1 LHIKPIYSTEL
12 RMKKFTLL
20 LLLALFT
27 IQLKAQDIVFSDSV
41 QISLL
46 TCSPG
51 PEVYAKFG
59 HSGVRVL
66 DKINGHDFVF
76 NWGIFSFNTE
86 NFYFKFIRGKTDYM
100 LGVQYTSDF
109 LVEYKERNSMVWE
122 HVLNLRSAEKKR
134 LITQLLENY
143 KPENRQYRY
152 NFVFDNCATRPR
164 DVVLGSV
171 DGHVVFQTSF
181 ESKTYRQAIGN
192 YIGSDTWLRF
202 GIDLIFGYQADKN
215 MPQLQSMFL
224 PEILKFEFLNAK
236 ITNSQHTELRPLV
249 AKTNILVSTVLNDE
263 TTLSLFDKPF
273 YVFSILLFF
282 VALLSAYEIVFDKKY
297 NTIFDSILLLVTGV
311 AGMLVFFL
319 MFFSVHPLVK
329 FNFNILWLNPLNV
342 VAAFMIWFNKWRI
355 HIFVYQLFNLIFVAL
370 ALISV
375 AISVQTFNQATFVF
389 IALLLFRYSSWIY
402 RTKRKIV
409 RKSKYKIKQ

>member
-1 LHIKPIYSTEL
+1 LYIELLYFTSL
-12 RMKKFTLL
+12 RMKQITIFI
-20 LLLALFT
+20 LLALFT
-27 IQLKAQDIVFSDSV
+27 IQLKAQEIVFSDSV
-41 QISLL
+41 QVSLI

-59 HSGVRVL
+59 HSGLRVL
-66 DKINGHDFVF
+66 DRVNGHDFIF

-86 NFYFKFIRGKTDYM
+86 NFYYKFIRGKTDYL

-109 LVEYKERNSMVWE
+109 LPEYKRRNSVVWE
-122 HVLNLRSAEKKR
+122 HVLSLRPSETKR
-134 LITQLLENY
+134 LIDQLLNNY

-164 DVVLGSV
+164 DIVLGSV
-171 DGHVVFQTSF
+171 DGRVVFQTSF

-192 YIGSDTWLRF
+192 YIGADTWLRF
-202 GIDLIFGYQADKN
+202 GIDVIFGYQADKN

-224 PEILKFEFLNAK
+224 PEILKYEFLNAR
-236 ITNSQHTELRPLV
+236 ISNSQHTETRPLV
-249 AKTNILVSTVLNDE
+249 SKTNILVSTEYKEEKVAELIE
-263 TTLSLFDKPF
+263 KPF
-273 YVFSILLFF
+273 YVFAIVLIFI
-282 VALLSAYEIVFDKKY
+282 ALLSTYEIIFDKKY
-297 NTIFDSILLLVTGV
+297 NTIIDSVLLLVTGI
-311 AGMLVFFL
+311 AGTLVFFL

-329 FNFNILWLNPLNV
+329 YNLNILWLNPLNV
-342 VAAFMIWFNKWRI
+342 IAAFMIWFNKWRI
-355 HIFVYQLFNLIFVAL
+355 PIFIFQLFNLILVAL

-375 AISVQTFNQATFVF
+375 AISVQTFNQATFVI

-402 RTKRKIV
+402 RTKKKIV